1 MATMSTLRIAWR
13 NLGRSRKRSL
23 LALTA
28 IAVGQFAFLSVA
40 GLMNGY
46 VEEFYSSLTGPMVGH
61 VQVHAPGWREDRSID
76 ATLNEIDATLAEIRG
91 DPEVAH
97 ASARIFAP
105 VLAALTEEGFM
116 SFVVGV
122 DPAAESHASG
132 LLPGGGPSESMG
144 EGRVL
149 VGSGFARRHGIGAGT
164 ELALVGQDID
174 GSIASGLF
182 TVGGIISSPVDL
194 VNSMGIV
201 MTLGDAEELLAMSDQ
216 AHEIVIHVL
225 DRDFLTETV
234 ARLSSLP
241 ALEGAEVLPWREVV
255 PQLVAMID
263 MMDGFLLV
271 ILLIVFVAAS
281 AGIANTMLMSTFER
295 KHEFGMLLSLGCGP
309 GRLARMITIEAVVLG
324 LVGVAVGSALG
335 LVFVLIT
342 SHTGL
347 DYAYLGGGSSY
358 EVAYKGLYMSSIV
371 APRLYVS
378 NVLAGVVAVFL
389 TSLVSVIWP
398 IARIVRLDP
407 MEVMRS

>member
-1 MATMSTLRIAWR
+1 MAATSTLRIAWR
-13 NLGRSRKRSL
+13 NLGRNRKRSL

-28 IAVGQFAFLSVA
+28 IAVGQLAFLSVA
-40 GLMNGY
+40 ALMNGY
-46 VEEFYSSLTGPMVGH
+46 VEDFYGSLTGPMVGH

-76 ATLNEIDATLAEIRG
+76 VTLDGVAATLAEIRA
-91 DPEVAH
+91 DPEVAN
-97 ASARIFAP
+97 ASARVYVP
-105 VLAALTEEGFM
+105 VLAALAEEGFM

-132 LLPGGGPSESMG
+132 LLPGESLSESMG
-144 EGRVL
+144 RGRVL
-149 VGSGFARRHGIGAGT
+149 VGSGFAERHGIGPGT

-182 TVGGIISSPVDL
+182 AVGGIVSSPVDL

-201 MTLGDAEELLAMSDQ
+201 MSLEDAEELLAMSDQ
-216 AHEIVIHVL
+216 AHEIVVHVL
-225 DRDFLTETV
+225 DRDSLEETV
-234 ARLSSLP
+234 ARISSLP
-241 ALEGAEVLPWREVV
+241 TLDAAEVLPWREVV

-309 GRLARMITIEAVVLG
+309 GRLARMVTIEAVALG
-324 LVGVAVGSALG
+324 LLGVAVGTVLG
-335 LVFVLIT
+335 LAFVLVT
-342 SHTGL
+342 SRTGL
-347 DYAYLGGGSSY
+347 DYATLGGGGSY
-358 EVAYKGLYMSSIV
+358 EVAFRGLYMSSIV
-371 APRLYVS
+371 APKLHVS
-378 NVLAGVVAVFL
+378 NVAAGVVAVFL

-407 MEVMRS
+407 LEVMRS